1 MEKSNSISLSP
12 DSIKNILTLRYNP
25 SISPTLPKLTWNNFT
40 STNNELSI
48 EFIEKSMKNTLQNS
62 IDDDC
67 KKISIA
73 LSGGIDSA
81 LNLALLCKTFP
92 NLQISAIS
100 MHFADSVDETPQAAK
115 IAEHFGAEHEV
126 IHLDN
131 FLVELPKAINI
142 TKQPFWDLHWYHIV
156 KKAKSHSNYLV
167 SGDGG
172 DELFG
177 GYTFRYKKFL
187 SLVNHDSSSIERVKA
202 YLQCHERDWVED
214 QVDLFGKKAEFSWRK
229 IHENLLPYFD
239 NSLSL
244 IQQVFLADYN
254 GKLLFNFSP
263 VNLAFHEHFSIKS
276 IVPLLSKEMISYAIH
291 LKSNLKYDKK
301 NNVGKLPLRKL
312 LAKYIDNNLLTQTKQ
327 GFSINTINL
336 WKSYGYKLCKMYLH
350 EARIVNDGWI
360 NLSWLEKN
368 LKSELDVKYI
378 NKFLGLLAFE
388 IWYRIFVTAEM
399 DSNTLLEI

>member
-1 MEKSNSISLSP
+1 MEKSDSISLSP

-25 SISPTLPKLTWNNFT
+25 SVNSTLPKLTWNDFT

-48 EFIEKSMKNTLQNS
+48 EFIEKSIKNTLQNS
-62 IDDDC
+62 IGDDC
-67 KKISIA
+67 KKVSIA
-73 LSGGIDSA
+73 LSGGIDST
-81 LNLALLCKTFP
+81 LNLALLRKTFP

-100 MHFADSVDETPQAAK
+100 MRFADSVDETPQAAR
-115 IAEHFGAEHEV
+115 IAEHFGADHEV

-131 FLVELPKAINI
+131 FLVELPKAISI

-156 KKAKSHSNYLV
+156 KKAKSHGDYLI

-177 GYTFRYKKFL
+177 GYTFRYQKFL
-187 SLVNHDSSSIERVKA
+187 SLVNHDSSPIERVRA
-202 YLQCHERDWVED
+202 YLQCHERDWVQD
-214 QVDLFGKKAEFSWRK
+214 QIDLFGEKVGFSWGE

-263 VNLAFHEHFSIKS
+263 INSALHEHFNIKS
-276 IVPLLSKEMISYAIH
+276 IIPLLSEEMISYATH
-291 LKSNLKYDKK
+291 LETDLKYDEK
-301 NNVGKLPLRKL
+301 NNIGKLPLRKL
-312 LAKYIDNNLLTQTKQ
+312 LSSYIDDNLLTQTKQ
-327 GFSINTINL
+327 GFSVNTVNL
-336 WKSYGYKLCKMYLH
+336 WKTYGYKLCKMYLH

-360 NLSWLEKN
+360 NSSWLENN

-388 IWYRIFVTAEM
+388 IWYRIFVTKEM